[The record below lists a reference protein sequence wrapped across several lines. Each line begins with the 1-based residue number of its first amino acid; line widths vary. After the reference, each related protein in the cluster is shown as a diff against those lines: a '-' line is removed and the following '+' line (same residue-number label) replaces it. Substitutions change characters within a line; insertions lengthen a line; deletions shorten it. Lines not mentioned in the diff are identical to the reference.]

1 MATKKAGGSSKNGR
15 DSEAKRLGVKA
26 FGSELILAGSIIV
39 RQRGTRFHAGN
50 NVGMGKDHTLFAKV
64 DGYVE
69 FTVKGALNRKT
80 VNVVPYTGE
89 AE

>member
-1 MATKKAGGSSKNGR
+1 MATKKAGGSSKNGS

-26 FGSELILAGSIIV
+26 FGSELIPAGSIIV